1 MSTTDAK
8 INVLTSRITQPS
20 SSSTRRSDDDHSDL
34 DDEELFAQLEE
45 EIENNSNLEL
55 REQGIQRLKA
65 EWGAFAVPAHMQCFS
80 LRPPLTHRP
89 RSLGWT
95 VCSR

>member
-20 SSSTRRSDDDHSDL
+20 SSSTRRNDDDHSDL

-65 EWGAFAVPAHMQCFS
+65 E
-80 LRPPLTHRP
+80 
-89 RSLGWT
+89 
-95 VCSR
+95 

>member
-20 SSSTRRSDDDHSDL
+20 SSGTRRSDNDHSDL

-65 EWGAFAVPAHMQCFS
+65 E
-80 LRPPLTHRP
+80 
-89 RSLGWT
+89 
-95 VCSR
+95 